1 MRLHH
6 KAKCV
11 RRLRSPL
18 LMWLGLAVTATLSPA
33 ALANDLIPDLIP
45 AWPETKPPKR
55 EWPDGPLKDYLHN
68 LQRPD
73 NDKHPER
80 DKYARSCCDAG
91 DTVKTK
97 FKVESGD
104 GRHPEDRWYAWLNEK
119 WAPIPPDKV
128 VPSSAPNGEAYLFMM
143 DFAPDFD
150 NQPMKVIVCFVRP
163 KGGL

>member
-68 LQRPD
+68 H
-73 NDKHPER
+73 KHPER